1 MDCFEEQITIINL
14 SWSVLE
20 ESNENDNFKT
30 VRTFS
35 RNFSNIQ
42 LFLKMLPLKGDD
54 FVLERPCPK
63 ERLSLSESGFVS
75 EEGHSPKI
83 LQLEL

>member
-1 MDCFEEQITIINL
+1 ML
-14 SWSVLE
+14 K

-35 RNFSNIQ
+35 RNFSNIHF
-42 LFLKMLPLKGDD
+42 FLKMLPLKGDELVMSENGGVTD
-54 FVLERPCPK
+54 FVLERACP
-63 ERLSLSESGFVS
+63 EEHLNLSESGFVS